1 MKLTRQLTFRSD
13 RQTSE
18 LSNPLDDGGTGTD
31 NIDKQIY
38 NIFNKNIRNEISTAA
53 AILPKP
59 ELCRH
64 SNEGTQIDLDA
75 LLDTPSID
83 GDMKP
88 LAKPELCRHSNEGT
102 PIDLDALLDTPSI
115 DGDMKP
121 LAKPELCRHSNEGIP
136 IDLDALLDTPSI
148 DGDMKPLAKPELCR
162 HSNEGTPIDLD
173 ALLNIHQSH
182 CVSGCLLCISPGF
195 HESNECIQ
203 NDDNNNQTAT

>member
-53 AILPKP
+53 AILP
-59 ELCRH
+59 
-64 SNEGTQIDLDA
+64 
-75 LLDTPSID
+75 
-83 GDMKP
+83 
-88 LAKPELCRHSNEGT
+88 KPELCRHSNEGT

>member
-18 LSNPLDDGGTGTD
+18 LSNPLDDGGTGTG
-31 NIDKQIY
+31 NIDYTIY
-38 NIFNKNIRNEISTAA
+38 NIYKNIRNEISAA

-64 SNEGTQIDLDA
+64 SNEGT
-75 LLDTPSID
+75 
-83 GDMKP
+83 
-88 LAKPELCRHSNEGT
+88 
-102 PIDLDALLDTPSI
+102 
-115 DGDMKP
+115 
-121 LAKPELCRHSNEGIP
+121 P